1 MDLRL
6 INILPP
12 QATQGVQQTNNAQ
25 GNVPGLTNLSGI
37 PSGSI
42 LSGFIIN
49 RDASGNPVLRTESGD
64 ITFASSF
71 FLKIGSEVQIR
82 VEQTIN
88 NTIARL
94 LTVDGQPPELAEA
107 RSSFSSSPD
116 VILSQ
121 ALLSR
126 GPLPSASQPPS
137 AIPTNNAQ
145 SSSSITTNASQPQP
159 TITVN
164 GIVIGGAQQDSST
177 RLPEG
182 TQLLLKLITI
192 GTPASGNA
200 QATALPANLASY
212 AAYARATGTAIPA
225 QTGAQAAATPGN
237 IPAPAGSGAS
247 TIVAPTVSTPVQS
260 PVVATTQQIASA
272 TLDIAAP
279 PNASTAANSVQLGA
293 SPPATSS
300 VPLIADKLPFASPQ
314 TPAENQAG
322 NVVNPGNTNTGNVNT
337 GNVSYAP
344 PASGNSVLLQPGQ
357 TIAGTVIGNETTGE
371 ALVQTNVG
379 LIRLQPG
386 TSLPVGSRIS
396 FELMGSTIPQTQI
409 NAALAADMPASFNE
423 LSRQW
428 TSLAQIFGL
437 LTGRD
442 TATGIDFIQTGMPWL
457 LAENAPAPQSLN
469 TPQNMPSGM
478 LFFLAALKGEDFKSW
493 LGKHNSQWLED
504 NGHGG
509 LLKKA
514 MGEFLT
520 LARQYNESQSTQQ
533 TWQTFVFPVAVEGEL
548 QQVRFFVKRDKKQGG
563 NRQEAEGEDTRFI
576 VEVDVSQLG
585 EIQMDGFV
593 RKAREQQ
600 LHFDLVIRTKQALPA
615 DVQQDIMAIY
625 TSTGELTGYQGNIQ
639 FQSVKE
645 FPQHPMDDI
654 APKPHNDVV
663 V

>member
-12 QATQGVQQTNNAQ
+12 QATQGVQQPSNTQ
-25 GNVPGLTNLSGI
+25 GNAPGLTNLSGI

-137 AIPTNNAQ
+137 AIPTNNPQNA
-145 SSSSITTNASQPQP
+145 SSITTNASQPQP

-164 GIVIGGAQQDSST
+164 GTVIGGAQQEST
-177 RLPEG
+177 LRLPEG

-192 GTPASGNA
+192 GAPPSTSSPGAALNAS
-200 QATALPANLASY
+200 LASY
-212 AAYARATGTAIPA
+212 AAYARATGVAVPA
-225 QTGAQAAATPGN
+225 QAGAQAASTTGAA
-237 IPAPAGSGAS
+237 PAPAGSAGS
-247 TIVAPTVSTPVQS
+247 IVVPPVTTPVQS
-260 PVVATTQQIASA
+260 PVVVTPQQVDDA
-272 TLDIAAP
+272 TLNIATP
-279 PNASTAANSVQLGA
+279 PSNSTQSNTVQLGA
-293 SPPATSS
+293 NPPAASSPPLS
-300 VPLIADKLPFASPQ
+300 ADKLPFASPQ
-314 TPAENQAG
+314 PAIATQTAQ
-322 NVVNPGNTNTGNVNT
+322 GNTANT

-344 PASGNSVLLQPGQ
+344 PATGNAILLQPGQ
-357 TIAGTVIGNETTGE
+357 SISGTVIGNETTGE
-371 ALVQTNVG
+371 ALVQTNFG

-396 FELMGSTIPQTQI
+396 FELLGSSIPQTQI
-409 NAALAADMPASFNE
+409 NAALAADTPAGFNE

-428 TSLAQIFGL
+428 TSLAQIFNL

-442 TATGIDFIQTGMPWL
+442 AASGIDFIQAGMPWL
-457 LAENAPAPQSLN
+457 MADNAPAPQSLT

-514 MGEFLT
+514 MSEFLT
-520 LARQYNESQSTQQ
+520 LARQFNENQPTQQ
-533 TWQTFVFPVAVEGEL
+533 TWQTFIFPVAVEGEL

-563 NRQEAEGEDTRFI
+563 NRQEAESEDTRFV

-593 RKAREQQ
+593 RKTGENP

-654 APKPHNDVV
+654 APKPHNTVIV
-663 V
+663 